1 MTIASVGLW
10 LKTALGLVAVYVTVP
25 LLVLVWGVQ
34 KVFAGVIRKPLVLVV
49 LVVVFACSY
58 GAYWLYGSSGNAA
71 ADVELEV
78 PAGMSFRGF
87 TDTLASLGV
96 IQSPTLFRTAA
107 RLGGLDR
114 NLHVGLYRFSPDD
127 SPYRILQKL
136 ARHEQIYLR
145 FTVVEGG
152 VMREFLP
159 DVARALGLS
168 TDSLWAEVRD
178 PERVAQQGVPTGQIE
193 GYLFPETYSMPWGAT
208 AADVVDAMTEQF
220 RSVWLRISNGY
231 KGGLSLHQAVTLA
244 SLIEAEA
251 QDGAERGRISSVFHN
266 RLGRRMRLQ
275 CDPTII
281 YAMGGLDRPL
291 YRKDWEYESPYNTYR
306 VFGLPPGP
314 ICSPGE
320 ASLTAALFPETTDYL
335 YFVARGDGTHK
346 FSRTLAEHEAA
357 FNEIKRNRK

>member
-1 MTIASVGLW
+1 MTTRNIGLW
-10 LKTALGLVAVYVTVP
+10 LRTGLGLVAVYATVP
-25 LLVLVWGVQ
+25 LLFLVWGVQ
-34 KVFAGVIRKPLVLVV
+34 KVFAGVIRKPLVLILAVV
-49 LVVVFACSY
+49 ILACGY
-58 GAYWLYGSSGNAA
+58 GTYWLFGSAGNAV

-78 PAGMSFRGF
+78 PAGMSFRSF

-96 IQSPTLFRTAA
+96 IGSPTLFRTAA

-114 NLHVGLYRFSPDD
+114 NLHVGLYRFSPAD
-127 SPYRILQKL
+127 SPYRILRKL

-159 DVARALGLS
+159 EVAQALQLS
-168 TDSLWAEVRD
+168 ADSLWAEVRD
-178 PERVAQQGVPTGQIE
+178 PERVAELGVPVEQIE
-193 GYLFPETYSMPWGAT
+193 GYLFPETYAMPWGAT
-208 AADVVDAMTEQF
+208 AAAVVDAMTEQF
-220 RSVWLRISNGY
+220 RNVWLRVSNGY
-231 KGGLSLHQAVTLA
+231 SGELSRHQAVTLA

-251 QDGAERGRISSVFHN
+251 RDGAERGTISSVFHN

-320 ASLTAALFPETTDYL
+320 ASLKAALYPETTDYL

-357 FNEIKRNRK
+357 FREIKRNRQ